1 MLRLMYAC
9 LCFLA
14 FENGIISFDN
24 SWRLSPLRWNPGSS
38 SVRTEL
44 NQWQGRQRFLLDLL
58 LQVHKPLLHEELIA
72 MGSQLNEDPRQYK
85 EGSWRYLKDFLERV
99 HQNRVPRPFGIFSQ
113 LDEEMPENLLGVY
126 RFLVLAKDWTSFQ
139 QNACYARMH
148 FHPLLF
154 VNALQLT
161 VAERKDTKDLRM
173 PAMYEVLPQVYFEK
187 EVILAA
193 QEVAWHQLT
202 PIRMVTPKRRW
213 KDLLL
218 GFLKPRASLPE
229 EETMSADP
237 LIIDNKRE
245 LAYLSLDLELNSHW
259 NYLINRLIISR
270 EEGKERLND
279 HIIIDGDRLV
289 SFRGPLDEVIYRNQL
304 ALGPHLQNVKL
315 YIYNLKQFVAALT
328 MEDWATG
335 QISMDLIDPP
345 LMTTGG
351 VPYQGTFLNSEA
363 VRHIIDLTIED
374 LKSQINEVLNDNVK
388 NYLNSLAIAGQMI
401 ANNYIH
407 ICRQLNLAV
416 NGNAINKPSM
426 LGLAT
431 ANLRDPIYRSL
442 LFRLN
447 EILKSYENENL
458 SKNGEERLSPKI
470 INVTVSRLMT
480 YEESVKT
487 DLINLIDQQLLQS
500 QRNNLQFLR
509 RHLVAKQHRLNHE
522 PFTISLDITAPNDMT
537 VQLRMYLILPNQSE
551 IRLHLDSFKCSLK
564 KGINQFERLFPT
576 AVFQPTLSELYEAD
590 YPSTERINSNRF
602 PPHLLLPRG
611 TREGLKLKLLVEL
624 TTWTGLEQE
633 FDGVSVPVLTETLKD
648 VIIFHH
654 QA

>member
-1 MLRLMYAC
+1 MLRLTYAC

-14 FENGIISFDN
+14 IGNGIISFEN
-24 SWRLSPLRWNPGSS
+24 PWRLSPLRWNPGSS
-38 SVRTEL
+38 SVRMEL

-72 MGSQLNEDPRQYK
+72 MGSQHNEDPRQYK

-99 HQNRVPRPFGIFSQ
+99 HQNRVPQPFGIFSQ
-113 LDEEMPENLLGVY
+113 LDEEMPKNLLGVY
-126 RFLVLAKDWTSFQ
+126 RFLVFAKDWTSFQ

-154 VNALQLT
+154 VNALQLA
-161 VAERKDTKDLRM
+161 VADREDTKDFRM
-173 PAMYEVLPQVYFEK
+173 PAMYEVLPQLYFEK

-213 KDLLL
+213 KDILL

-229 EETMSADP
+229 EETMSEDP
-237 LIIDNKRE
+237 LVIDNKRE
-245 LAYLSLDLELNSHW
+245 LAYLSLDMELNSHW
-259 NYLINRLIISR
+259 NYLINRLIISS

-304 ALGPHLQNVKL
+304 ALGPHLQNYKL

-335 QISMDLIDPP
+335 QRSMDLIDPP

-351 VPYQGTFLNSEA
+351 VSYQGTSLNIEA
-363 VRHIIDLTIED
+363 VRRIIELATED
-374 LKSQINEVLNDNVK
+374 LKDKINEVLNDNVK

-416 NGNAINKPSM
+416 NGNEINKPSM

-447 EILKSYENENL
+447 EILMSYENENL
-458 SKNGEERLSPKI
+458 SENGEERVPPKI
-470 INVTVSRLMT
+470 IDIKISRLMT
-480 YEESVKT
+480 YEESVNT

-522 PFTISLDITAPNDMT
+522 PFSISLNITAPNDMT
-537 VQLRMYLILPNQSE
+537 LQLRMYLILPNQSG
-551 IRLHLDSFKCSLK
+551 IRLHLDTLKCSLK
-564 KGINQFERLFPT
+564 KGINQFERLFPA
-576 AVFQPTLSELYEAD
+576 AVFEPTLSELYEAD
-590 YPSTERINSNRF
+590 YPSTERTNSKRF

-611 TREGLKLKLLVEL
+611 TREGLKLQLLVEL

-633 FDGVSVPVLTETLKD
+633 FDGVFVPVLAETLKD